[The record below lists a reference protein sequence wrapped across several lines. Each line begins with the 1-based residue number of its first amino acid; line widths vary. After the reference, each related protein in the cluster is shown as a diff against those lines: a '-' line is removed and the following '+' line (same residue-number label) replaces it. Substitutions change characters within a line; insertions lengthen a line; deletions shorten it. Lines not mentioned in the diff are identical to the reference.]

1 MNKPKRLKK
10 GDKVAIVSLSSGLLG
25 EPQCSHQ
32 LKHGIDRIKKLGLVP
47 VFMENTLKGIN
58 YLCENPQS
66 RANDLKQAFFD
77 DDIKAIICAIGGDE
91 TYRLLPY
98 LLDDSTFIEKVKN
111 NPKIF
116 MGFSDTTNNH
126 LMFYKLG
133 MVSFYGPAFLTDFAE
148 LDLNML
154 IYTEECVKQLF
165 ENTNTIEIKSSETW
179 YLDRVDY
186 SSKSLG
192 IARIQRPE
200 EKGYDIIYGIGVI
213 EGDLLGGCV
222 ESLYD
227 GYTGN
232 RYTEQKII
240 YEKYQLMPTI
250 HDWKNKIMFIETS
263 EEKPSPQTFKKYLKY
278 FGDQGVFA
286 VIKALMVG
294 KPIDEVYYDEYRQ
307 ILKRF
312 ADKYHLPIIYNV
324 NFGHSYPRT
333 ILPYGLK
340 TRIDFS
346 NRQIFIIEAMFD

>member
-1 MNKPKRLKK
+1 MNKSKHLKN

-25 EPQCSHQ
+25 EPLCNHQ
-32 LKHGIDRIKKLGLVP
+32 LKLGINRIKKLGLVP
-47 VFMENTLKGIN
+47 VFMENTLRGID
-58 YLCENPQS
+58 YLHEHPKS

-91 TYRLLPY
+91 TYKLLPY
-98 LLDDSTFIEKVKN
+98 LLDDPTFIEKVKT

-133 MVSFYGPAFLTDFAE
+133 MVSFYGLAFLTDFAE
-148 LDLNML
+148 LDRNML
-154 IYTEECVKQLF
+154 SYTEECVKQLF
-165 ENTNTIEIKSSETW
+165 KNNNTIEIKSSKTW

-192 IARIQRPE
+192 TARIQLPE
-200 EKGYDIIYGIGVI
+200 DKGYDIIYGSGPI
-213 EGDLLGGCV
+213 EGELLGGCI

-227 GYTGN
+227 GYTGD
-232 RYTEQKII
+232 RYPEQKEI

-250 HDWKNKIMFIETS
+250 NDWKNKIMFIETS
-263 EEKPSPQTFKKYLKY
+263 EEKPSPQSFKKYLEY
-278 FGDQGVFA
+278 FSEQGIFA
-286 VIKALMVG
+286 VINGLMVG

-307 ILKRF
+307 ILKQF
-312 ADKYHLPIIYNV
+312 ANKYDLPIIYNV
-324 NFGHSYPRT
+324 NFGHSYPRA

-340 TRIDFS
+340 TRIDFT
-346 NRQIFIIEAMFD
+346 NKQIFIVEALFD

>member
-1 MNKPKRLKK
+1 MNKPKHLKK

-32 LKHGIDRIKKLGLVP
+32 LKLGINRIKKLGLIP
-47 VFMENTLKGIN
+47 VFMENTLRGVN
-58 YLCENPQS
+58 YLRKNPQS

-77 DDIKAIICAIGGDE
+77 DDIKGIFTAIGGDD
-91 TYRLLPY
+91 TYKILPY
-98 LLDDSTFIEKVKN
+98 LLGDLTFINKVKT

-133 MVSFYGPAFLTDFAE
+133 MVSFYGLAFLTDFAE
-148 LDLNML
+148 LDKNML
-154 IYTEECVKQLF
+154 NYTEECVKQLF
-165 ENTNTIEIKSSETW
+165 ENRNIIEIKSSKTW
-179 YLDRVDY
+179 YLDRDDY

-192 IARIQRPE
+192 TARIQMLE
-200 EKGYDIIYGIGVI
+200 EKGYDIIYGSDVI
-213 EGDLLGGCV
+213 EGDLLGGCI

-227 GYTGN
+227 GYTGD
-232 RYTEQKII
+232 RYPEQKEI
-240 YEKYQLMPTI
+240 YDKYQVMPII
-250 HDWKNKIMFIETS
+250 HDWKNKIMFLETS
-263 EEKPSPQTFKKYLKY
+263 EEKPSPQAFKKYLEY
-278 FGDQGVFA
+278 FGNQGIFA
-286 VIKALMVG
+286 TINALIVG

-307 ILKRF
+307 ILKQF

-340 TRIDFS
+340 ARIDFS
-346 NRQIFIIEAMFD
+346 NKKIFIVEALFD